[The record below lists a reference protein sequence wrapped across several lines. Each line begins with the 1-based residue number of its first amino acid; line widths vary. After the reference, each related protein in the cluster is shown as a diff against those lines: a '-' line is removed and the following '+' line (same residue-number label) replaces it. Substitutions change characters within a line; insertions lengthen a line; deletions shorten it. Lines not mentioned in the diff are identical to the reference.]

1 MRKAIIAITFVALM
15 LAGCKS
21 KQDQLT
27 ELTAQF
33 DTLNAQYQ
41 KDCLLAPVEV
51 IQRTQAACKEQG
63 HGSSERH
70 CRLKALNDFHNRPSP
85 SKLTNPQGPTRRTP

>member
-1 MRKAIIAITFVALM
+1 MRKTAIAIAFVALA

-27 ELTAQF
+27 ALSAQF
-33 DTLNAQYQ
+33 DALNAQYQ

-51 IQRTQAACKEQG
+51 IQRTQAQCKVQRDKMNPLGNKIMELQ
-63 HGSSERH
+63 
-70 CRLKALNDFHNRPSP
+70 NDIAA
-85 SKLTNPQGPTRRTP
+85 SKH

>member
-1 MRKAIIAITFVALM
+1 MRKAIVIVGAFVALT

-51 IQRTQAACKEQG
+51 IQRTQAACKAQRDKMNPLGNKIMELQ
-63 HGSSERH
+63 
-70 CRLKALNDFHNRPSP
+70 NDIAA
-85 SKLTNPQGPTRRTP
+85 SKR

>member
-1 MRKAIIAITFVALM
+1 MRKTAIAIAFVALA

-27 ELTAQF
+27 ALNAQF

-51 IQRTQAACKEQG
+51 IQRTQTACKAQRDKMNPLG
-63 HGSSERH
+63 N
-70 CRLKALNDFHNRPSP
+70 KIMALQNDIAA
-85 SKLTNPQGPTRRTP
+85 SKR